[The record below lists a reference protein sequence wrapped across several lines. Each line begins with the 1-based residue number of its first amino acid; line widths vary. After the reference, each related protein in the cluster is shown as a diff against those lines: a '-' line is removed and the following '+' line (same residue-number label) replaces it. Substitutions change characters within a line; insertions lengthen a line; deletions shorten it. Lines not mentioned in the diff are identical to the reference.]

1 MNKLTCPLA
10 LTLRWSTRLMVIVD
24 PSLPVARTLI
34 ASCETLLLLLRLTP
48 NHTAKWP
55 EYVTVPVSGARVNHA
70 SCVFVIHTSPA
81 ALTVMWN
88 TALPVPL
95 IVPAGAPQ
103 VESTWNG
110 GNAPWK
116 FCVDEVGPSTA
127 KFFTWWCRPEDLNL
141 HARCTRADCTVRRH
155 AFERRACQR
164 LWRIVHCDGRVLTAK
179 VRCGLLWQRD
189 GPYPAA
195 QRMRCPRSLVR
206 SARRAGGRRLGRARR
221 QKRRRP

>member
-10 LTLRWSTRLMVIVD
+10 LTLRWSTRLMAIVD

-34 ASCETLLLLLRLTP
+34 ASCETLLFVLRLTP
-48 NHTAKWP
+48 NHAAKWP
-55 EYVTVPVSGARVNHA
+55 EYVTVPVSGVRVNHA

-88 TALPVPL
+88 IALPVPL

-116 FCVDEVGPSTA
+116 FCVDEVAPAADTGVASTTVAASTA
-127 KFFTWWCRPEDLNL
+127 KTTSMRLIIRSASKL
-141 HARCTRADCTVRRH
+141 
-155 AFERRACQR
+155 ERG
-164 LWRIVHCDGRVLTAK
+164 GRV
-179 VRCGLLWQRD
+179 G
-189 GPYPAA
+189 
-195 QRMRCPRSLVR
+195 
-206 SARRAGGRRLGRARR
+206 
-221 QKRRRP
+221 

>member
-70 SCVFVIHTSPA
+70 SCVFVIQTSPA

-116 FCVDEVGPSTA
+116 FCVDEVAPAADAGAASTTVAASTA
-127 KFFTWWCRPEDLNL
+127 N
-141 HARCTRADCTVRRH
+141 
-155 AFERRACQR
+155 
-164 LWRIVHCDGRVLTAK
+164 TA
-179 VRCGLLWQRD
+179 
-189 GPYPAA
+189 
-195 QRMRCPRSLVR
+195 S
-206 SARRAGGRRLGRARR
+206 RRLIISFDLRFKRGWRGRLKYARHR
-221 QKRRRP
+221 SSSQSATFF

>member
-48 NHTAKWP
+48 NHTAQWP
-55 EYVTVPVSGARVNHA
+55 DYVTVPVSRARVNHA

-95 IVPAGAPQ
+95 IVPEGAPQ
-103 VESTWNG
+103 VESAWNG

-116 FCVDEVGPSTA
+116 FCVDDVAPAAEAGEASTTVAASTA
-127 KFFTWWCRPEDLNL
+127 KT
-141 HARCTRADCTVRRH
+141 TSRRLIIRLTS
-155 AFERRACQR
+155 EIRRG
-164 LWRIVHCDGRVLTAK
+164 WR
-179 VRCGLLWQRD
+179 GLLK
-189 GPYPAA
+189 YA
-195 QRMRCPRSLVR
+195 
-206 SARRAGGRRLGRARR
+206 LGRPDR
-221 QKRRRP
+221 QLRSSLPGVGERI